1 MTDPGRL
8 FPGEYFPQVGES
20 DISRVF
26 RGVIFAL
33 LRKELNH
40 GHLREKRHSCQRTV
54 FV

>member
-8 FPGEYFPQVGES
+8 FPGEYFPEVGES

-26 RGVIFAL
+26 RGAIPAL

-40 GHLREKRHSCQRTV
+40 GHLREKRHSRQWTI